1 MEREKRQRKK
11 RRGCGFYFLNFLL
24 VVIVAGGSVTGVL
37 VYRDMT
43 GANGDNKNYVIEIPE
58 GAGSSSIANILRNRG
73 IIQYAFAFKLYT
85 RMTGEPAYQKG
96 RHTLNP
102 TMSYAQLCEK
112 LSGAPDQEDA
122 GTKRVAIPEGYELR
136 QIVDLL
142 VEKGLGTHEEFMD
155 EIENGSFDFDFIKK
169 IPRKENRLEGYL
181 YPDTY
186 LFSVEDSPHD
196 IIQKMLNAFQENV
209 VPAYEAVRT
218 PYSLDQV
225 IIFAS
230 VVEREAA
237 NDEERPIV
245 ASVFYNRIDRGM
257 KLESCATVQY
267 ILKERKEILS
277 NEDIAIDSN
286 YNTYKYKGLPVGPI
300 ASPGLK
306 SVEAVLEPADTDY
319 LYFVATA
326 DGSQNLFSETFE
338 EHNQKIQEVQG
349 N

>member
-11 RRGCGFYFLNFLL
+11 RRGCGFYFLIFLL

-155 EIENGSFDFDFIKK
+155 EIENGNFDFDFIKK